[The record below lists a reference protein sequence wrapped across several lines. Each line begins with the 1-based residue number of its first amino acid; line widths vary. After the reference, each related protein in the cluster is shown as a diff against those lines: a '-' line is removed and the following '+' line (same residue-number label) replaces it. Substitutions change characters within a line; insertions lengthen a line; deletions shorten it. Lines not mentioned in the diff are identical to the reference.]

1 MYNLKFKIMEVVM
14 FLGKPVMAIA
24 VTALCVGGG
33 AATASAQQSSCAN
46 YYNQVMGA
54 YQTMGP
60 NSPQYNQMSAD
71 YSARC
76 LSGAAAAPNPAYYQ
90 QPASYGYQQPAPYG
104 YAQPAPVDPAAAIVG
119 AAIVGGAVAGAL
131 DDNRGYNDRGYYGR
145 RW

>member
-1 MYNLKFKIMEVVM
+1 MLLK
-14 FLGKPVMAIA
+14 KPAIA
-24 VTALCVGGG
+24 IAAAALCIVGG
-33 AATASAQQSSCAN
+33 AVSASAQQSCAG

-60 NSPQYNQMSAD
+60 NSPQYNQMASD

-76 LSGAAAAPNPAYYQ
+76 LSGAAAAPNPAYNQ
-90 QPASYGYQQPAPYG
+90 TPYA

-119 AAIVGGAVAGAL
+119 AAIVGGVLAGAF
-131 DDNRGYNDRGYYGR
+131 DDDHRGYRNGGYGYGYGYGDR

>member
-1 MYNLKFKIMEVVM
+1 
-14 FLGKPVMAIA
+14 MAIA
-24 VTALCVGGG
+24 AAALCLGGV
-33 AATASAQQSSCAN
+33 AATASAQESCTG

-60 NSPQYNQMSAD
+60 NSPQYNQMAND

-90 QPASYGYQQPAPYG
+90 APYG
-104 YAQPAPVDPAAAIVG
+104 YAQPAVDPAAAIIG
-119 AAIVGGAVAGAL
+119 AAVVGGVLSGAV
-131 DDNRGYNDRGYYGR
+131 DNDYRGYGYRGEGYRGEGYRGEGR

>member
-1 MYNLKFKIMEVVM
+1 M

-90 QPASYGYQQPAPYG
+90 QQPAPYG
-104 YAQPAPVDPAAAIVG
+104 YAQPVPVDPAAAIVG
-119 AAIVGGAVAGAL
+119 AAIVGGAVAGAI
-131 DDNRGYNDRGYYGR
+131 DDNRGYNGYNDRGYYGR

>member
-1 MYNLKFKIMEVVM
+1 M

-24 VTALCVGGG
+24 MTALCVGG
-33 AATASAQQSSCAN
+33 AAASASAQQSCTS

-54 YQTMGP
+54 YQTLGP
-60 NSPQYNQMSAD
+60 SSPQYNQMAND

-76 LSGAAAAPNPAYYQ
+76 LSGAVVAPNPAYYQ
-90 QPASYGYQQPAPYG
+90 APYG

-119 AAIVGGAVAGAL
+119 AAIVGGVLSGAL
-131 DDNRGYNDRGYYGR
+131 DDNYRGYDDRGYYRGR

>member
-1 MYNLKFKIMEVVM
+1 MEVIM
-14 FLGKPVMAIA
+14 FLGKTAI
-24 VTALCVGGG
+24 VI
-33 AATASAQQSSCAN
+33 AATALSIAGGAGSALAQQSCAG

-54 YQTMGP
+54 YQSMGP
-60 NSPQYNQMSAD
+60 NSPQYNQMASD

-90 QPASYGYQQPAPYG
+90 QPA
-104 YAQPAPVDPAAAIVG
+104 YAYQPAPVDPAAAIVG

-131 DDNRGYNDRGYYGR
+131 DGDRGYRNDGYGYGYGGR

>member
-1 MYNLKFKIMEVVM
+1 M
-14 FLGKPVMAIA
+14 FLGKPMMAIA
-24 VTALCVGGG
+24 ATALCVCGG
-33 AATASAQQSSCAN
+33 AATASAQQSGCAN

-60 NSPQYNQMSAD
+60 NSPQYNQMATD

-90 QPASYGYQQPAPYG
+90 QPAPYG
-104 YAQPAPVDPAAAIVG
+104 YAQPVAVDPAAALVG
-119 AAIVGGAVAGAL
+119 AAVVGSALAGAL
-131 DDNRGYNDRGYYGR
+131 DDNRGYNDRGGYYQGR